1 MSGRDCLES
10 NKRYPF
16 IGLWPHGER
25 LKEET
30 ELSQIGRERK
40 KERKGER
47 RGKKTGKERR
57 GNKRRR
63 KKEGI
68 KERKKRE

>member
-1 MSGRDCLES
+1 MSGRDRLES

-40 KERKGER
+40 KERVKEE
-47 RGKKTGKERR
+47 GKKQGKKE
-57 GNKRRR
+57 
-63 KKEGI
+63 EGI
-68 KERKKRE
+68 KGGERKRE